1 MLNRLKPEV
10 IFSHQLISWFFYNEN
25 VYQDEALM
33 QKSLK
38 EFAQKQPDLAN
49 KLGITNNK
57 EKENNRRASA
67 RSKYREISS
76 SSESEDEKKPNS
88 KFFKNK
94 GREKEALRKRGIIP
108 PLNPRTI
115 LIEIFNRTRR
125 EA

>member
-10 IFSHQLISWFFYNEN
+10 IFSHHLEFLFFNEKSC
-25 VYQDEALM
+25 QDEALM

-108 PLNPRTI
+108 ALNPMTQ
-115 LIEIFNRTRR
+115 LIEFVNRTRR

>member
-1 MLNRLKPEV
+1 
-10 IFSHQLISWFFYNEN
+10 
-25 VYQDEALM
+25 M

-49 KLGITNNK
+49 KLGITCK

-67 RSKYREISS
+67 RSKYREVSS

-94 GREKEALRKRGIIP
+94 GREKEALRKRGINSHQCT
-108 PLNPRTI
+108 LKQN
-115 LIEIFNRTRR
+115 
-125 EA
+125 